1 MKFMS
6 EMVASLSRAVYFIRH
21 RPHAKPEKRL
31 YVSTVFMTD
40 MTKLI
45 RAFGDWANVL
55 KHLVGGRSAS
65 SFDVE
70 WVHPAT
76 TCLET
81 ALTPRPSPMEDG

>member
-1 MKFMS
+1 MS

-40 MTKLI
+40 MTRLI

-81 ALTPRPSPMEDG
+81 ALTPRTSPMEDG